1 LQHFVVDFTVRFC
14 PKALPLVWSRPD
26 PEYLMRAG
34 FVGRRRRPGRGAWL
48 ASKAPSREP
57 HPCRRAARRLAV
69 AGGRRAM
76 GMALHAAAGKVSGGS
91 DPQWSTA
98 ILAQLDTVCLH
109 N

>member
-1 LQHFVVDFTVRFC
+1 
-14 PKALPLVWSRPD
+14 
-26 PEYLMRAG
+26 
-34 FVGRRRRPGRGAWL
+34 
-48 ASKAPSREP
+48 
-57 HPCRRAARRLAV
+57 
-69 AGGRRAM
+69 M